1 MKSLI
6 IILHIQYCA
15 GDKIEKNEMG
25 GAYSTYSGGE
35 GCVQGSGGKP
45 EGKET
50 AGETQV

>member
-1 MKSLI
+1 M
-6 IILHIQYCA
+6 IILHTQYCV

-25 GAYSTYSGGE
+25 GAYSAYGGWE
-35 GCVQGSGGKP
+35 RRVQCFWGKS